1 MLIVVEKPSVART
14 IQSSIKPSPPVIALR
29 GHILELDFPERYSKW
44 KSVDPR
50 ELFRA
55 PTEWIIRDSEAYRNL
70 TNALK
75 GAGML
80 VLATD
85 NDPEGELIAYE
96 TLLVAK
102 KVLGYTP
109 RYGRMRFNA
118 ATPSELR
125 RAWETIEPDLK
136 WNWVWKALLRHKFD
150 LITGAA
156 YTRLLTLS
164 RRLSSGDNL
173 VSWGSCIKGD
183 TIIPGD
189 YKPISEMDVGDHCI
203 GLILSD
209 NRVIKKFIREYNGQL
224 IRIKA
229 LGLLP
234 IELTP
239 EHPVLTAASPK
250 NFGSED
256 NPLLFWKPAALLKPK
271 DKCKNGDYLVLPRIK
286 GTININEISLSEFV
300 DEEGGFSQALHLDK
314 DVLWLLGAYI
324 ANGIFLGDRIQI
336 NIDLRDPKIID
347 RIIDAIKRLNCSS
360 FIIERQETS
369 TPKISTNIYSQILL
383 KALAKWFGERDDQK
397 RIPDFILLH
406 EDLDLIKAFLE
417 GYEEGS
423 NLRAQYDIDAKK
435 SAYATTRSKIL
446 ALQLQLLYARIGY
459 FLQVYAKSDD
469 DKSDSNVTY
478 VMTLLEP
485 NSKNA
490 EFYVLNEYIL
500 VPIIEVE
507 SVSYSGL
514 VYNLETSDNTYLVSN
529 AVVHNCQIPT
539 LWFVYQR
546 EMEIRD
552 FRPEKYYVISA
563 LLDAYGAKIKVA
575 SDPIRDTSIAQ
586 QFYNAAKSARYALV
600 KDFQLKDEIEH
611 KPLPTETDVML
622 QELSKIMGLSATK
635 IMALAEALYGEG
647 YISYP
652 RTETN
657 MWLTVDHK
665 SILRMLSSTPIGRN
679 IDMSLFNPRD
689 GRKNDG
695 AHPPIY
701 PTAYYPSLD
710 AKGKIWEYISRRY
723 LANVIGRDAI
733 LKRWKLYVTLG
744 NLQMDATG
752 RYFIDEGFY
761 QIFPY
766 FRPRD
771 LTYIPQLR
779 VGEKLPVIRVNL
791 EERETK
797 PPPRLTESELL
808 KLLEKNSIGTD
819 ATRADYPQIIVE
831 RGYVEKR
838 RKSFYISSLGENLI
852 NLLKD
857 VDERLVTPDT
867 RRYVEHLMAEVEAGR
882 ISMEKALEEAL
893 KIYEELFDKVST
905 KLKVWKN
912 NETS

>member
-1 MLIVVEKPSVART
+1 MLVVAEKPSVART

-44 KSVDPR
+44 RSVDPR

-55 PTEWIIRDSEAYRNL
+55 PTEWVIRDSEAYKNL
-70 TNALK
+70 TSALK

-80 VLATD
+80 ILATD

-96 TLLVAK
+96 TLSVARN
-102 KVLGYTP
+102 VLGYTP

-150 LITGAA
+150 LVTGAA

-164 RRLSSGDNL
+164 RGLSSGDNL
-173 VSWGSCIKGD
+173 VSWGSCVRGD

-189 YKPISEMDVGDHCI
+189 YKPISKMDVGDHCI

-224 IRIKA
+224 IRVKA

-239 EHPVLTAASPK
+239 EHPVLIASSPK
-250 NFGSED
+250 RSGGGD
-256 NPLLFWKPAALLKPK
+256 DLLLFWKPAALLMPK
-271 DKCKNGDYLVLPRIK
+271 DGYKDGDYLVLPRIK
-286 GTININEISLSEFV
+286 GTININKASLNKFVGEEVSSQEFPL
-300 DEEGGFSQALHLDK
+300 DE
-314 DVLWLLGAYI
+314 DVLWLLGAYV
-324 ANGIFLGDRIQI
+324 ANGISLGDSIQI
-336 NIDLRDPKIID
+336 RINLKEPQVVD
-347 RIIDAIKRLNCSS
+347 RIIGAFKKLSCSY
-360 FIIERQETS
+360 FIVERREE
-369 TPKISTNIYSQILL
+369 PRKISINIHSQMLL
-383 KALAKWFGERDDQK
+383 KAFAEWFGERDEQK

-406 EDLDLIKAFLE
+406 ENLDLVKAFLE
-417 GYEEGS
+417 GYEVGS
-423 NLRAQYDIDAKK
+423 NLKAQCDIDVKNN
-435 SAYATTRSKIL
+435 AYATTKSKIL
-446 ALQLQLLYARIGY
+446 ALQLQLLYARLGY
-459 FLQVYAKSDD
+459 FLQVYAKRERDCD
-469 DKSDSNVTY
+469 EADFNATY
-478 VMTLLEP
+478 IMMLLEP
-485 NSKNA
+485 NPKNA
-490 EFYVLNEYIL
+490 EFRVSNEYIL
-500 VPIIEVE
+500 TPIIDVE
-507 SVSYSGL
+507 NIPYWGL

-552 FRPEKYYVISA
+552 FKPEKYYVISA
-563 LLDAYGAKIKVA
+563 LLDVHGVKITVA
-575 SDPIRDTSIAQ
+575 SDPIRDANMAR
-586 QFYNAAKSARYALV
+586 QFYSAAKSARYALV

-611 KPLPTETDVML
+611 KPLPTETDIML

-635 IMALAEALYGEG
+635 IMALAEMLYGEG

-665 SILRMLSSTPIGRN
+665 PILRMLSSTPLGRN
-679 IDMSLFNPRD
+679 IDVSLFNPRD

-701 PTAYYPSLD
+701 PTAYYPGLD
-710 AKGKIWEYISRRY
+710 DKGKIWEYISRRY
-723 LANVIGRDAI
+723 LANVVGRDAV
-733 LKRWKLYVTLG
+733 LKRWKLNVDLG
-744 NLQMDATG
+744 NLQVNATG

-766 FRPRD
+766 FRPKD
-771 LTYIPQLR
+771 LTYIPQLH
-779 VGEKLPVIRVNL
+779 VGEKLSVVRVSL
-791 EERETK
+791 EERKTK

-819 ATRADYPQIIVE
+819 ATRADYPQIIVD

-867 RRYVEHLMAEVEAGR
+867 RRYVEHLMAEVETGR
-882 ISMEKALEEAL
+882 INMEKALEEAL
-893 KIYEELFDKVST
+893 RLYEELFDKVSI
-905 KLKVWKN
+905 KLKAWKDN
-912 NETS
+912 KPL

>member
-1 MLIVVEKPSVART
+1 
-14 IQSSIKPSPPVIALR
+14 
-29 GHILELDFPERYSKW
+29 
-44 KSVDPR
+44 
-50 ELFRA
+50 
-55 PTEWIIRDSEAYRNL
+55 
-70 TNALK
+70 
-75 GAGML
+75 ML
-80 VLATD
+80 VLAAD

-96 TLLVAK
+96 TLLDAR

-109 RYGRMRFNA
+109 RYSRMRFNA

-125 RAWETIEPDLK
+125 RAWETIESDLK

-164 RRLSSGDNL
+164 RGLSSGDKL
-173 VSWGSCIKGD
+173 VSWGSCVRGD

-189 YKPISEMDVGDHCI
+189 YKPISKMDVGDHCI

-239 EHPVLTAASPK
+239 EHPVLTASTTK
-250 NFGSED
+250 NSGGGD
-256 NPLLFWKPAALLKPK
+256 NPLLFWKPAAFLTPK
-271 DKCKNGDYLVLPRIK
+271 DGCKNGDYLVLPCIR
-286 GTININEISLSEFV
+286 GTININKVSLNKFAGEEVSSQELPL
-300 DEEGGFSQALHLDK
+300 DEE
-314 DVLWLLGAYI
+314 VLWLLGAYV
-324 ANGIFLGDRIQI
+324 ANGISLGDSVQI
-336 NIDLRDPKIID
+336 SINLREPQAVD
-347 RIIDAIKRLNCSS
+347 RIIGAFKKLSCSYFIVKRW
-360 FIIERQETS
+360 EEPAR
-369 TPKISTNIYSQILL
+369 KISINIHSQILL
-383 KALAKWFGERDDQK
+383 KAFTEWFGEKDEQK

-406 EDLDLIKAFLE
+406 ENLDLVKAFLE
-417 GYEEGS
+417 GYEAGS
-423 NLRAQYDIDAKK
+423 NLKAQCDIDAKN
-435 SAYATTRSKIL
+435 SAYATIRSKIL
-446 ALQLQLLYARIGY
+446 ALQLQLLYARLGY
-459 FLQVYAKSDD
+459 FLQVYEKRERDRDEADY
-469 DKSDSNVTY
+469 NATY
-478 VMTLLEP
+478 TMMLLEP
-485 NSKNA
+485 NPKNA
-490 EFYVLNEYIL
+490 EFHVLNGHIL
-500 VPIIEVE
+500 TPIIEVE
-507 SVSYSGL
+507 SIPYWGL

-552 FRPEKYYVISA
+552 FKPEKYYVISA
-563 LLDAYGAKIKVA
+563 LLDAHGVKITVA
-575 SDPIRDTSIAQ
+575 SDPIRDANMARQI
-586 QFYNAAKSARYALV
+586 YNVAKGARYALV

-611 KPLPTETDVML
+611 KPLPTETDIML

-635 IMALAEALYGEG
+635 IMALAEMLYGEG

-665 SILRMLSSTPIGRN
+665 SILHMLSSTPLGRK
-679 IDMSLFNPRD
+679 IDTSLFNPKD

-701 PTAYYPSLD
+701 PTAYYPGLD
-710 AKGKIWEYISRRY
+710 DRGKIWEYISRRY
-723 LANVIGRDAI
+723 LANVVGKDAI
-733 LKRWKLYVTLG
+733 LKRWKLNVDLG

-752 RYFIDEGFY
+752 RYFVDEGFY

-766 FRPRD
+766 FKPRE

-779 VGEKLPVIRVNL
+779 IGERLPVIKVAL

-797 PPPRLTESELL
+797 PPPRLTETELL

-838 RKSFYISSLGENLI
+838 RRSFYISILGENLI

-857 VDERLVTPDT
+857 VDERLVTPNT

-882 ISMEKALEEAL
+882 INMEKALDEAL
-893 KIYEELFDKVST
+893 KIYEELFDKVSI
-905 KLKVWKN
+905 KLKTLKN
-912 NETS
+912 NNSHNL